1 MFNFFLHTSL
11 LQCDKYALTL
21 WRIHD
26 IIQSSNYKTRK
37 IMRKSI
43 LMGLALVAALAFVSC
58 KSSESS
64 YKKAYEKAK
73 AQEMAQTNTTD
84 QVETAPVTVAP
95 VVTTPVST
103 TAANTENDRQER
115 LTVMN
120 GGTLKAFNVVCGSF
134 SSVDN
139 ANNLRNTLVAKG
151 YSAQVAQNPETGMYR
166 VIAASFDDRAS
177 AVTSRDQL
185 RGTYPDA
192 WLLYRTY

>member
-1 MFNFFLHTSL
+1 
-11 LQCDKYALTL
+11 
-21 WRIHD
+21 
-26 IIQSSNYKTRK
+26 
-37 IMRKSI
+37 MRKSI
-43 LMGLALVAALAFVSC
+43 FMGLALVAALAFVSC

-73 AQEMAQTNTTD
+73 AQEMAQANTTD

-95 VVTTPVST
+95 VVTTPVT

-166 VIAASFDDRAS
+166 VIASSFDDRAS
-177 AVTSRDQL
+177 AVQSRDQL

>member
-1 MFNFFLHTSL
+1 
-11 LQCDKYALTL
+11 
-21 WRIHD
+21 
-26 IIQSSNYKTRK
+26 
-37 IMRKSI
+37 MRKCI

-84 QVETAPVTVAP
+84 QVETAPVTVTP
-95 VVTTPVST
+95 VVTTPVT

-120 GGTLKAFNVVCGSF
+120 GGTLKAFNVVVGSF
-134 SSVDN
+134 GKVEN
-139 ANNLRNTLVAKG
+139 AENRRNELVAKG

-166 VIAASFDDRAS
+166 VIASSFDDRAS
-177 AVTSRDQL
+177 AVQSRDQL

>member
-1 MFNFFLHTSL
+1 MKKNLMMGV
-11 LQCDKYALTL
+11 ALC
-21 WRIHD
+21 
-26 IIQSSNYKTRK
+26 
-37 IMRKSI
+37 
-43 LMGLALVAALAFVSC
+43 AALAFVSC

-73 AQEMAQTNTTD
+73 AQELAQTTTD
-84 QVETAPVTVAP
+84 QVETAPVAVTP
-95 VVTTPVST
+95 VISTTPAVQPN
-103 TAANTENDRQER
+103 TANDRQER

-134 SSVDN
+134 SKVEN
-139 ANNLRNTLVAKG
+139 ANNLRNTLVSKG

-166 VIAASFDDRAS
+166 VIASSFDDRAS
-177 AVTSRDQL
+177 AVSSRDQL

>member
-1 MFNFFLHTSL
+1 MKKKL
-11 LQCDKYALTL
+11 
-21 WRIHD
+21 
-26 IIQSSNYKTRK
+26 
-37 IMRKSI
+37 M
-43 LMGLALVAALAFVSC
+43 MGLALVAALSFVSC
-58 KSSESS
+58 KSSEST

-73 AQEMAQTNTTD
+73 AQEMARTTTTD
-84 QVETAPVTVAP
+84 QVETAPVTVTP
-95 VVTTPVST
+95 VVTTTPVT
-103 TAANTENDRQER
+103 TTPEANTENDRQER

-139 ANNLRNTLVAKG
+139 ANNLRNTLVSKG

-166 VIAASFDDRAS
+166 VIAASFDDRAT
-177 AVTSRDQL
+177 AVQSRDQL

>member
-1 MFNFFLHTSL
+1 MKKKL
-11 LQCDKYALTL
+11 
-21 WRIHD
+21 
-26 IIQSSNYKTRK
+26 
-37 IMRKSI
+37 M
-43 LMGLALVAALAFVSC
+43 MGLALVAALAFVSC

-73 AQEMAQTNTTD
+73 AQEMARTNTTD
-84 QVETAPVTVAP
+84 QVETAPVTVTP
-95 VVTTPVST
+95 VVTTTPVT
-103 TAANTENDRQER
+103 TTPVANTENDRQER

-134 SSVDN
+134 SNVDN
-139 ANNLRNTLVAKG
+139 ANNLRNTLVSKG

-166 VIAASFDDRAS
+166 VIAASFDDRAT
-177 AVTSRDQL
+177 AVQSRDQL